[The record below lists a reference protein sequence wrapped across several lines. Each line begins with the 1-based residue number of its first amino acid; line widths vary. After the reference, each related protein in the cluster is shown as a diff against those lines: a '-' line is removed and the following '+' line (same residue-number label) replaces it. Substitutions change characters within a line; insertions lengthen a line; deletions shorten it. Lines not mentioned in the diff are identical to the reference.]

1 MSITVLIA
9 DDHAVVRDGLRSMME
24 VQGDIKVIGDASDG
38 REAVDKVE
46 QLCPDVAIVD
56 IAMPELN
63 GIDATRKILHVC
75 PSTRVII
82 LSMYSSTEHIVRALR
97 AGALGYVLKESA
109 GIEVVHAIRVV
120 YEGHR
125 YLSEKI
131 LDSVIDDYLQR
142 RDTVGA
148 DSPLARLS
156 LREREILQLVVE
168 GKSSVE
174 AAKVIGLSPKTVETH
189 RSRLMKKLEVADV
202 VGLIKFGVQH
212 GLIPI
217 EKLDFDSEKTTT

>member
-1 MSITVLIA
+1 
-9 DDHAVVRDGLRSMME
+9 MME
-24 VQGDIKVIGDASDG
+24 SHGDIEVIGGASNG
-38 REAVDKVE
+38 REAVEKVA

-63 GIDATRKILHVC
+63 GIDATRKILQVC
-75 PSTRVII
+75 PLTRVII

-97 AGALGYVLKESA
+97 AGAIGYVLKESA
-109 GIEVVHAIRVV
+109 GIEVVNAVLTVHD
-120 YEGHR
+120 GHR

-131 LDSVIDDYLQR
+131 LDSVIDDYLRR
-142 RDTVGA
+142 RDRVGT

-168 GKSSVE
+168 GKSSIE
-174 AAKVIGLSPKTVETH
+174 AAKILNLSSKTVETH
-189 RSRLMKKLEVADV
+189 RSRLMKKLEVGDM

-212 GLIPI
+212 GLVPI
-217 EKLDFDSEKTTT
+217 EQIDLDFGNTTT

>member
-1 MSITVLIA
+1 
-9 DDHAVVRDGLRSMME
+9 MME
-24 VQGDIKVIGDASDG
+24 ANDDIKVIGDASDG
-38 REAVDKVE
+38 REAVDKVA

-63 GIDATRKILHVC
+63 GIDATRKILQVC
-75 PSTRVII
+75 PSTGVII
-82 LSMYSSTEHIVRALR
+82 LSMYSSTEHIVRSLR

-109 GIEVVHAIRVV
+109 GIEVVNAIRAVHD
-120 YEGHR
+120 GHR

-131 LDSVIDDYLQR
+131 LDSVIDDYLHR
-142 RDTVGA
+142 RDAVGA

-174 AAKVIGLSPKTVETH
+174 AAKILSLSPKTVETH
-189 RSRLMKKLEVADV
+189 RSRLMKKLEVGDL
-202 VGLIKFGVQH
+202 VGLVKFGVQH
-212 GLIPI
+212 GLIPM
-217 EKLDFDSEKTTT
+217 EKFDFGDTTT

>member
-24 VQGDIKVIGDASDG
+24 VHGDINVIGDASDG
-38 REAVDKVE
+38 REAVDKVA

-63 GIDATRKILHVC
+63 GIDATRKILQLC
-75 PSTRVII
+75 PSTGVII
-82 LSMYSSTEHIVRALR
+82 LSMYSSTEHIVRSLR

-109 GIEVVHAIRVV
+109 GIEVVNAIRAVHD
-120 YEGHR
+120 GHR

-131 LDSVIDDYLQR
+131 LDRVIDDYLRR

-174 AAKVIGLSPKTVETH
+174 AAKILGLSPKTVETH
-189 RSRLMKKLEVADV
+189 RSRLMKKLEVGDL

-212 GLIPI
+212 GLIPM
-217 EKLDFDSEKTTT
+217 EKFDFGDTTT

>member
-24 VQGDIKVIGDASDG
+24 VHDDIKVIGDASDG
-38 REAVDKVE
+38 REAVDKVVE
-46 QLCPDVAIVD
+46 LCPDVAIVD

-63 GIDATRKILHVC
+63 GIDATRKILQVC

-82 LSMYSSTEHIVRALR
+82 LSMYSSNEHIVRALR

-109 GIEVVHAIRVV
+109 GIEVVNAIRAVHD
-120 YEGHR
+120 GHR

-131 LDSVIDDYLQR
+131 LDSVIDDYLRR

-174 AAKVIGLSPKTVETH
+174 AAKILGLSPKTVETH
-189 RSRLMKKLEVADV
+189 RSRLMKKLEVGDL

-212 GLIPI
+212 GLIPM
-217 EKLDFDSEKTTT
+217 EKFDFGDTTT

>member
-1 MSITVLIA
+1 
-9 DDHAVVRDGLRSMME
+9 MME
-24 VQGDIKVIGDASDG
+24 ANGDIKVIGDASDG
-38 REAVDKVE
+38 REAVDKVA

-63 GIDATRKILHVC
+63 GIDATRKILQLC
-75 PSTRVII
+75 PSTGVII
-82 LSMYSSTEHIVRALR
+82 LSMYSSTEHIVRSLR

-109 GIEVVHAIRVV
+109 GIEVVNAIRAVHD
-120 YEGHR
+120 GHR

-131 LDSVIDDYLQR
+131 LDSVIDDYLHR
-142 RDTVGA
+142 RDAVGA

-174 AAKVIGLSPKTVETH
+174 AAKILSLSPKTVETH
-189 RSRLMKKLEVADV
+189 RSRLMKKLEVGDL
-202 VGLIKFGVQH
+202 VGLVKFGVQH
-212 GLIPI
+212 GLIPM
-217 EKLDFDSEKTTT
+217 EKFDFGDTTT

>member
-1 MSITVLIA
+1 MSMTVLIA

-24 VQGDIKVIGDASDG
+24 IDGDIKVIGDASNG
-38 REAVDKVE
+38 REAVDKVA

-109 GIEVVHAIRVV
+109 GIEVVNAIRAV
-120 YEGHR
+120 YDGHR
-125 YLSEKI
+125 YLSERI
-131 LDSVIDDYLQR
+131 LDTVIDDYLHS
-142 RDTVGA
+142 RDTVGT

-174 AAKVIGLSPKTVETH
+174 VAKIIGLSPKTVETH
-189 RSRLMKKLEVADV
+189 RSRLMKKLEVGDM

-217 EKLDFDSEKTTT
+217 EKFDFDSGNRTT

>member
-1 MSITVLIA
+1 
-9 DDHAVVRDGLRSMME
+9 MME
-24 VQGDIKVIGDASDG
+24 AHGDIKVIGDASNG
-38 REAVDKVE
+38 REAVDKVA
-46 QLCPDVAIVD
+46 QLRPDVAVVD
-56 IAMPELN
+56 VAMPEIN
-63 GIDATRKILHVC
+63 GIDATRKILQVC

-109 GIEVVHAIRVV
+109 GIEVVNAILTVHD
-120 YEGHR
+120 GHR

-131 LDSVIDDYLQR
+131 LDSVIDDYLCR
-142 RDTVGA
+142 IDTVGA

-168 GKSSVE
+168 GRSSIE
-174 AAKVIGLSPKTVETH
+174 AAKILGLSPKTVETH
-189 RSRLMKKLEVADV
+189 RSRLMKKLEVGDI

-212 GLIPI
+212 GLVPI
-217 EKLDFDSEKTTT
+217 EKIDLDFGNKTT

>member
-9 DDHAVVRDGLRSMME
+9 DDHAVVRDGLRAMME
-24 VQGDIKVIGDASDG
+24 VDGDIKVIGDASDG
-38 REAVDKVE
+38 REAVDKVAE
-46 QLCPDVAIVD
+46 LCPDVAIVD

-63 GIDATRKILHVC
+63 GIDATRKILQVC
-75 PSTRVII
+75 PSIRVII

-109 GIEVVHAIRVV
+109 GIEVVNAIRVV
-120 YEGHR
+120 HEGHR

-131 LDSVIDDYLQR
+131 LDSVIDDYLHR

-168 GKSSVE
+168 GKSSIE
-174 AAKVIGLSPKTVETH
+174 AAKIIGLSPKTVETH

-217 EKLDFDSEKTTT
+217 EKLDFDLGNTTT